1 MAPNPIFSGFRPVI
15 ILVSRHSILGVRP
28 DLHDLHVAAP
38 HLHHP
43 PVQPPLHLHPSD
55 ADSLLGHL
63 PAKSGRNTG
72 RLADGILRNFTIPQ
86 KQLTILKH
94 EISISF
100 FCFSN
105 NSLTKLDSGRYTM
118 ILTLVLTSDGYKED
132 AIKEIQ

>member
-28 DLHDLHVAAP
+28 DLHDRHVAAP

-86 KQLTILKH
+86 KQLTILRH

-105 NSLTKLDSGRYTM
+105 NLHQHDPLG
-118 ILTLVLTSDGYKED
+118 I
-132 AIKEIQ
+132 